1 MSSPKE
7 AMKMIKHLEKMPYEK
22 KLKDMC
28 IFTLEKKSLTVD
40 LITVFLYL
48 KAGLQRGWRL
58 SLPKD

>member
-1 MSSPKE
+1 
-7 AMKMIKHLEKMPYEK
+7 MIKHLEKMPYEK
-22 KLKDMC
+22 KLKDIC
-28 IFTLEKKSLTVD
+28 IFTLENKSLTVD